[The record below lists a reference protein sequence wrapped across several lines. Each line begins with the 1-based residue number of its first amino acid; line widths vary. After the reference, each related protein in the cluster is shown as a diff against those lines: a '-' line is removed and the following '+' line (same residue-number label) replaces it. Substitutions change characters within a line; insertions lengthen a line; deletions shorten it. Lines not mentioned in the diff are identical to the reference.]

1 MIHPIFKTAFI
12 GLLIFL
18 LSGKLLAQFQ
28 YVGGSGQVLIAPTKG
43 SQAIVSASW
52 LMQFSAHHAIGLELG
67 LPFYFSRNP
76 AKQFDLPLDP
86 RYIVQMEWSRKMSPI
101 VTARYRYF
109 LGNAPFIGF
118 AITGG
123 VISESLVASRN
134 YQAGNIW
141 MSEVPA
147 VAIDQSIKSPIVR
160 FTAEAGLMPNIGERM
175 YALVQ
180 GGIGL
185 QLTANPIS
193 AFGEVDFG
201 ENETYRLRPY
211 HGKDIFGNFQF
222 GLGVKL

>member
-1 MIHPIFKTAFI
+1 MIHAILRTAGI
-12 GLLIFL
+12 GLLLCLF
-18 LSGKLLAQFQ
+18 SGSLMAQFQ
-28 YVGGSGQVLIAPTKG
+28 YIGGAGQVLIAPTQG

-52 LMQFSAHHAIGLELG
+52 LMQFSAHHGVGVELG

-76 AKQFDLPLDP
+76 AKQYEAPLEPWYNVEMD
-86 RYIVQMEWSRKMSPI
+86 WSRNMSPI
-101 VTARYRYF
+101 LTARYRF
-109 LGNAPFIGF
+109 FMGNAPFIGF
-118 AITGG
+118 AIGGG

-134 YQAGNIW
+134 YQAGSTWIA
-141 MSEVPA
+141 EVPA
-147 VAIDQSIKSPIVR
+147 VDIDQSIKSPIVR